1 MQRAQRLRR
10 RRDFSRVVRDGA
22 HLTTRELS
30 LHYVRRHDEAPAR
43 IGLAV
48 GRRIGGAVERNR
60 ARRLLR
66 EAVRPLIPRLVACD
80 IVITARPDLARLG
93 IAELQSAVA
102 AAAGR
107 AGLILSDT

>member
-10 RRDFSRVVRDGA
+10 RGDFSRVVRDGG
-22 HLTTRELS
+22 HISTGELS
-30 LHYVRRHDEAPAR
+30 LHYVRRDDEAPPR

-48 GRRIGGAVERNR
+48 GRRVGAAARRNR

-80 IVITARPDLARLG
+80 IVITARPGIARLG
-93 IAELQSAVA
+93 LAELQSSVA
-102 AAAGR
+102 SAAGR